1 MAQCY
6 ILLCPKHYT
15 KNNRGKKKLDFLG
28 RNFLPSKWKTEARKK
43 ESKAGKVVGLLAIR
57 NSLKNISYYSE
68 MGGKGQRRR
77 EKNYAAAH
85 GGHSRLPPPPV
96 LSQIDAVPSKL
107 RKLMSLTSSL
117 SSKPQGSP
125 SLSLA
130 LPVYMPIYRFL
141 YLSQMA
147 LCLFQSLLQ
156 RMLKLIK

>member
-1 MAQCY
+1 MRHNVIHFCVPSITRRIIVA
-6 ILLCPKHYT
+6 
-15 KNNRGKKKLDFLG
+15 KKILDFLG

-117 SSKPQGSP
+117 SPKPQGSP
-125 SLSLA
+125 PLSLSL
-130 LPVYMPIYRFL
+130 FL
-141 YLSQMA
+141 SICLYIGFCIFLKW
-147 LCLFQSLLQ
+147 LCVCFRVCCKGCSS
-156 RMLKLIK
+156 